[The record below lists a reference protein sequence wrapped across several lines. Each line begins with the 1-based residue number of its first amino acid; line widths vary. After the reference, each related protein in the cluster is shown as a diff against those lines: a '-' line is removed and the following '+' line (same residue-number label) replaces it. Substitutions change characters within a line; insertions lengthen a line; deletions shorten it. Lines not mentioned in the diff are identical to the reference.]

1 MTKDNARWW
10 AIGATAMSLFVV
22 GLDMTVLNVALPDI
36 ALDLHASTSQ
46 LQWFADAYLLVMAAV
61 LLPAGML
68 GDRFGR
74 KNLTLGALVVF
85 GLGSLWCA
93 LAGSPGTL
101 IAARAVLGLGAAVLI
116 PLAMSAV
123 VVLFD
128 PAERPRA
135 ILVLSLATMVGLPL
149 GPIVG
154 GLLLQNFWWG
164 SVFVI
169 NVPVIALALVAVWRF
184 MPRDQVT
191 REAAR
196 IDVVGAVAAGIGLLG
211 LTYGVIEAPVRGWSN
226 PVLLIGTL
234 GGLLVLAGFL
244 VWERRLRGAVPV
256 FDFAVWADR
265 GFRYGA
271 VSAAVASLAF
281 FGVMFTLPQY
291 YRAVLGAD
299 ALGTGLRTL
308 PLVAGM
314 LVAMRLASG
323 LEKRVTMRS
332 LTTAGFVLMAAG
344 LVWGAT
350 TGASDGFARTAWW
363 STLVGLGFGTSLFAA
378 QTSALMTLPRAR
390 AASGSALVQTLR
402 QVGSVLGIAVLG
414 ALLNHAYRAAVDT
427 QGLPGQVA
435 GAVRESAQ
443 AGAQVAHQTGSS
455 ALAHSVS
462 SAFVQGMGVA
472 LWASAAV
479 ALVGA
484 VVAWLLMPAVR
495 PAEPEA
501 DSLPDGAESGRA
513 EEDVDRTGASA
524 ARPA

>member
-10 AIGATAMSLFVV
+10 AMGATAMSLFVV

-36 ALDLHASTSQ
+36 AVDLHASTAQ

-74 KNLTLGALVVF
+74 KNLTLAALAVF
-85 GLGSLWCA
+85 GLGSMWCA
-93 LAGSPGTL
+93 VAGSPGSL

-123 VVLFD
+123 VVLFE
-128 PAERPRA
+128 PAERSRA
-135 ILVLSLATMVGLPL
+135 ILVLSLSTMVGLPL

-164 SVFVI
+164 SVFAI
-169 NVPVIALALVAVWRF
+169 NVPVIALAILAVARF
-184 MPRDQVT
+184 MPRDEVT
-191 REAAR
+191 GEGER
-196 IDVVGAVAAGIGLLG
+196 IDVVGAVAAGAGLLG
-211 LTYGVIEAPVRGWSN
+211 LTYGVIEAPARGWSD
-226 PVLLIGTL
+226 PVVLIGTI

-271 VSAAVASLAF
+271 VAAAIASLAF

-314 LVAMRLASG
+314 LVAMRLANG
-323 LEKRVTMRS
+323 LGTRFSMRS
-332 LTTAGFVLMAAG
+332 LAAAGFVLMAAG

-350 TGASDGFARTAWW
+350 TGVSDGFGRTGMW
-363 STLVGLGFGTSLFAA
+363 STVVGLGFGMSLFAA
-378 QTSALMTLPRAR
+378 QNTALLTLPRAR

-414 ALLNHAYRAAVDT
+414 ALLNHEYRAAVDT
-427 QGLPGQVA
+427 QGLSAHTA
-435 GAVRESAQ
+435 GVVRESAQ
-443 AGAQVAHQTGSS
+443 AGLEVAHQSGSG
-455 ALAHSVS
+455 ALAHSIA
-462 SAFVQGMGVA
+462 SAFVQGMDAA
-472 LWASAAV
+472 LWASAGI
-479 ALVGA
+479 ALGGA
-484 VVAWLLMPAVR
+484 IVAWRLMPVVR

-501 DSLPDGAESGRA
+501 DPSLDGAESGRA
-513 EEDVDRTGASA
+513 EEAVDRADAST